1 MTDYFSVFCKILIS
15 WTFFNREHKVKF
27 QKIHLCRGHG
37 SFHGRKRRM
46 MAFSS
51 VASQCEERG
60 LGTFMFLIRGGDFEI
75 TDTIVP
81 ARTIF

>member
-1 MTDYFSVFCKILIS
+1 
-15 WTFFNREHKVKF
+15 
-27 QKIHLCRGHG
+27 
-37 SFHGRKRRM
+37 M

>member
-1 MTDYFSVFCKILIS
+1 MVLSAVA
-15 WTFFNREHKVKF
+15 
-27 QKIHLCRGHG
+27 
-37 SFHGRKRRM
+37 KRRM
-46 MAFSS
+46 MDPSS

-60 LGTFMFLIRGGDFEI
+60 LGSSKVLIRVRDFEI